1 VAETHFRADDS
12 IVNQAT
18 QQVRLFDPIRHGFV
32 LLQDYRPPGAVRFY
46 EYRNDS
52 RVDGQPNYRRL
63 NLYLSKD
70 GDFVTIWFGLLE
82 KVFVESLFHD
92 HGVEPVDYDEPLFRG
107 HIESVEQAR
116 HILKA
121 LRPEG
126 VLPQILTVDPNKGIC
141 CELIK
146 RDE

>member
-1 VAETHFRADDS
+1 M
-12 IVNQAT
+12 NQT
-18 QQVRLFDPIRHGFV
+18 NQQNGPFDPIRHGFV
-32 LLQDYRPPGAVRFY
+32 LLQDHRPPGGVRFY

-52 RVDGQPNYRRL
+52 HVEGQADYRRL

-70 GDFVTIWFGLLE
+70 RDFITIWFGLLE

-92 HGVEPVDYDEPLFRG
+92 HGLEPLDYDEPRFRG
-107 HIESVEQAR
+107 HIESAEQGR
-116 HILKA
+116 QILKA

-126 VLPQILTVDPNKGIC
+126 VLPQVLRADPDKGIV

-146 RDE
+146 KDAG